1 MATTKDIIGNI
12 EQIYGSNNSLN
23 ILKDFERVLD
33 ELDVYVYDGWLDGEL
48 VAGPN
53 ESRYFVECTFMWPYE
68 NMPEPQGGKRLKE
81 YGCKVGFAESAIAK
95 VRKIKAVDD
104 IRPGTRKGKIDYDN
118 IWMVKIAMPKRLMKN
133 IDRGYKNLDRNKVD
147 DILANNAVNM
157 NLEPAQE
164 VAAQQEAPADDTA
177 AAQ

>member
-53 ESRYFVECTFMWPYE
+53 ESR
-68 NMPEPQGGKRLKE
+68 
-81 YGCKVGFAESAIAK
+81 
-95 VRKIKAVDD
+95 
-104 IRPGTRKGKIDYDN
+104 
-118 IWMVKIAMPKRLMKN
+118 
-133 IDRGYKNLDRNKVD
+133 
-147 DILANNAVNM
+147 
-157 NLEPAQE
+157 
-164 VAAQQEAPADDTA
+164 
-177 AAQ
+177 

>member
-1 MATTKDIIGNI
+1 MHDVLDIIKNV
-12 EQIYGSNNSLN
+12 QSLYSVGPTLG

-177 AAQ
+177 AQ